1 MFIVVFPFLFV
12 LLFLDGFFSIT
23 TSRMLK
29 SVLFIKFY
37 IFLTLFEKLYSFCK
51 VILTSDS
58 ITLYTRLQE
67 LLFHF
72 CSFFLFFQKIGKK
85 SERRKDWKGKIRYN
99 EDWNLRNSKA

>member
-1 MFIVVFPFLFV
+1 M
-12 LLFLDGFFSIT
+12 T
-23 TSRMLK
+23 TSRMPK

-37 IFLTLFEKLYSFCK
+37 IFLALFEKLYSFCK

-72 CSFFLFFQKIGKK
+72 CFFFLFFQKIGKK
-85 SERRKDWKGKIRYN
+85 SERRKDWK
-99 EDWNLRNSKA
+99 

>member
-1 MFIVVFPFLFV
+1 MVSRW
-12 LLFLDGFFSIT
+12 FLDSFFSMT

-37 IFLTLFEKLYSFCK
+37 IFLAPFEKLYSFCK

-85 SERRKDWKGKIRYN
+85 SERRKDWK
-99 EDWNLRNSKA
+99 